1 MTQVRQDR
9 LESASVLFERY
20 HAQIYGFY
28 VKLTGDPTLSQDL
41 TQTVFERMIR
51 YRNSFKEQMPF
62 RAWIFQIARNAYK
75 DTYRPRTG
83 NPRGYPTGYPQINIE
98 ETAVQ
103 DPGQAEEITR
113 SETMQNLHLALARLP
128 EGDREI
134 LLLTRFQELKY
145 AEVAQITGS
154 TEGAVKVRA
163 YRAIRQL
170 RELFFRIDAG

>member
-1 MTQVRQDR
+1 
-9 LESASVLFERY
+9 
-20 HAQIYGFY
+20 
-28 VKLTGDPTLSQDL
+28 
-41 TQTVFERMIR
+41 
-51 YRNSFKEQMPF
+51 
-62 RAWIFQIARNAYK
+62 
-75 DTYRPRTG
+75 
-83 NPRGYPTGYPQINIE
+83 PQINIE

>member
-1 MTQVRQDR
+1 MVQVRQDR

-51 YRNSFKEQMPF
+51 YRTSFKEHMPF

-75 DTYRPRTG
+75 DTYPRTG
-83 NPRGYPTGYPQINIE
+83 NPCGYPHSTPE
-98 ETAVQ
+98 ETTAQ

-113 SETMQNLHLALARLP
+113 SETIENLHLALARLP
-128 EGDREI
+128 EDDREI

-163 YRAIRQL
+163 HRAIRQL
-170 RELFFRIDAG
+170 RELFFRIDAR